1 MEKIETG
8 CCRELKENWGNTCTG
23 KNLHKGKTCTR
34 EKPALV
40 SLGVVMVFMELFL
53 PHF

>member
-8 CCRELKENWGNTCTG
+8 CCRELKENW
-23 KNLHKGKTCTR
+23 GKTCTR

-40 SLGVVMVFMELFL
+40 SLGVVMVFIELFL